1 MSFTA
6 TKSAASEQP
15 VSGHAPVITI
25 DGPGGSGKGTI
36 CRLLAEKLGWKLLD
50 SGAIYRVLAVAAMHH
65 DVTESDEESLVAL
78 ATDLDVEFVVNEET
92 GQTHVVLEGEDV
104 TDTIRTEQVGMNASR
119 IAALPRVREAL
130 LRRQRAFRELP
141 GLIADGRD
149 MGTVVFP
156 SAEAKIFLTASAEER
171 AQRRFL
177 QLQEKNIDANITEI
191 IAEINARDERDA
203 NRSAAPM
210 KAAEDSLFLDSTG
223 KSIEQVLSEV
233 LEYAHKKLS
242 ATS

>member
-1 MSFTA
+1 MPFTA
-6 TKSAASEQP
+6 AKNADAEQTASGQ
-15 VSGHAPVITI
+15 APVITI

-36 CRLLAEKLGWKLLD
+36 CRLVAEKLGWRLLD
-50 SGAIYRVLAVAAMHH
+50 SGAIYRVLAVAAIHH
-65 DVTESDEESLVAL
+65 DVTENDEESLVAL
-78 ATDLDVEFVVNEET
+78 ATDLDVEFLVNEDT

-104 TDTIRTEQVGMNASR
+104 TDTIRTEQMGMNASR

-156 SAEAKIFLTASAEER
+156 FAEAKIFLTASAEER

-177 QLQEKNIDANITEI
+177 QLQEKNIDANITDI
-191 IAEINARDERDA
+191 VAEINARDERDT

-233 LEYAHKKLS
+233 LEYAHEKLS
-242 ATS
+242 ASS